1 MKKRKNIRDTFK
13 INDKVDDMYKDQFN
27 ITNLEGGTSF
37 SVDYQY
43 YYEGGLVNK
52 TLNSNGITT
61 EYVGVLKPSMMYV
74 EALSVSGFGYSYDL
88 STLNAAYPASHL
100 GELTPNNNISLFTM
114 GDGIFAN
121 IPVFKD
127 IILNVDGSEYYL
139 KYGIGNTFG
148 YNLTNFGFGL
158 QTLTDLE
165 KNYNISYSYVDIISG
180 STVDFEII
188 HLINI
193 VSDDNVFYHITS
205 EETAKIA
212 LDLFRDGYY
221 GISDLYNTNG
231 EQIPKIGDN
240 ILNHGIIRTE
250 WLIYNLSNP
259 QIIHIVDGY
268 VVDIIEY

>member
-139 KYGIGNTFG
+139 KYGIDNTFG

-188 HLINI
+188 RLINI
-193 VSDDNVFYHITS
+193 VSDDNVYYHITS

-212 LDLFRDGYY
+212 LDLVRDGYY

-250 WLIYNLSNP
+250 WLIYNLS